1 MMTIKYFEEIGNKI
15 LRSIADDYPNAIDGY
30 NFLKRLIK
38 EDFPY
43 GYANIPEEINLFR
56 ILYLKSDE
64 YFKIDNIGV
73 HYFAVEK
80 DKEDILGILSD
91 AEYEGQP
98 YLIRVRTNQK
108 SIDMEQ
114 TLRNNLL
121 FQFEYETTLKSY
133 SEIRLVSI
141 EKI

>member
-1 MMTIKYFEEIGNKI
+1 MIETFEDINDNM
-15 LRSIADDYPNAIDGY
+15 LQSIADDYPNAIDGY
-30 NFLKRLIK
+30 NFLKRLIA

-43 GYANIPEEINLFR
+43 GYANIPFILDLFR
-56 ILYLKSDE
+56 ILYLKRDE
-64 YFKIDNIGV
+64 NLRLDNVGE
-73 HYFAVEK
+73 HYFAIEK
-80 DKEDILGILSD
+80 DIENILGILSS

-98 YLIRVRTNQK
+98 YLIKVTTNRT

-114 TLRNNLL
+114 TLRNNLT
-121 FQFEYETTLKSY
+121 FQFEYEITLKSN